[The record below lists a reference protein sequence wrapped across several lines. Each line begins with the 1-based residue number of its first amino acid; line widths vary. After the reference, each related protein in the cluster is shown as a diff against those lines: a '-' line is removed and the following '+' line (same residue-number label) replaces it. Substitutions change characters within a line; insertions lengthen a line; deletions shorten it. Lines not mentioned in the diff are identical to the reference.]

1 VCSRLLVARVEKKL
15 KPLEQ
20 AVLLRDT
27 RSIDVSMQV
36 QMQVNRYCANT
47 SLVYFMRT
55 MGSDV
60 TRAAAAR
67 HDALVEQAFHR
78 ILASTNSSAATA
90 GQAIRQARL
99 PVKMGGAGLTSMQAI
114 APAACVGSWQL
125 VWRPLSQ
132 LCPGL
137 FADLDPTC
145 QDLPCLRQLRRDHAD
160 LVQRSHRIRAVYN
173 AWDAS
178 YFDYDKAG
186 NGHGRFHPSGLPPP
200 SHLSP
205 LSELGSDSKH
215 HKHAQRTW
223 SRIIHHSAWV
233 EVLRERQRRSAR
245 GGVHF
250 LAVSM
255 PGAGL
260 FLNAVPKYAE
270 FRTPTWALQIILA
283 RRFALPVQP
292 CVAAAATSRHG
303 RRFDELGDVAQNDGV
318 SGHQT
323 RHHDLLKAIYNAF
336 RRVFGASLSHEQDA
350 ESWSTHRPDL
360 VLEQLGLRAFDLKFL
375 DPIGSNAQAAEVRG
389 AYVAFGNT
397 AETAQEL
404 VNGRE
409 ERGQPSDGT
418 FNRRTGEGYVSP
430 KPGDYAEARRRG
442 VECVPLLV
450 ETLGG
455 FSPQLIELVKEAAK
469 ARADKLTKGE
479 YDEATWATRGFSV
492 FVMQRISVAAH
503 VCAAEEIARAC
514 GGSVVGVDLRPRPQ
528 AGRA

>member
-1 VCSRLLVARVEKKL
+1 
-15 KPLEQ
+15 
-20 AVLLRDT
+20 
-27 RSIDVSMQV
+27 
-36 QMQVNRYCANT
+36 
-47 SLVYFMRT
+47 MRT